1 MKKILPLFLFITLVI
16 KLNAQIAGCPDPAAN
31 NYNSS
36 ATVNDGSCTYND
48 VTLTPKL
55 KFNLD
60 AVLSESSGLLN
71 WKSLIW
77 SHNDSGNGP
86 DIFGMNATSG
96 AIQRRVYVSNATN
109 VDWEDIA
116 QDNSFIYV
124 GDFGNNANGNRTDLK
139 IYRIAKKDVTAKD
152 TVTAAI
158 INFSYNDQTDFTP
171 KGSNNTNFDCEALIA
186 YGDSLF
192 LFTKD
197 WVDNKTRLY
206 KLPKKPGTYT
216 ATNMGELNVGGLIT
230 GAEILADQRVIVL
243 SGYNALL
250 SPFIY
255 LLYDF
260 SGNNFF
266 GANKRKVLVN
276 AAFTQMEGICSKST
290 TNFFVSNEKYSKFGI
305 NVPAKVNSLNLGP
318 LLNPYYNKL
327 TGLAAQ
333 TTISKRA
340 ANEFITM
347 RNLQTKLYITKSNQT
362 VKDGVVNIYN
372 TNGVLML
379 RSSFTNMSTL
389 VNISALTHGFY
400 VANISNKDQQT
411 SVKFYKE

>member
-1 MKKILPLFLFITLVI
+1 MKKVLQLLFFVTVVLQ
-16 KLNAQIAGCPDPAAN
+16 LNAQIAGCPDPAAN

-36 ATVNDGSCTYND
+36 ATVNDGSCTYNN

-55 KFNLD
+55 IFNLNTT
-60 AVLSESSGLLN
+60 LNESSGLLN
-71 WKSLIW
+71 WKKLLW

-86 DIFGMNATSG
+86 DIYGMNAKTG
-96 AIQRRVYVSNATN
+96 DIQRTIFVSNAGN
-109 VDWEDIA
+109 IDWEDIA

-139 IYRIAKKDVTAKD
+139 IYRIAKKDIAAKD
-152 TVTAAI
+152 TVTAGV

-192 LFTKD
+192 LFSKD

-206 KLPKKPGTYT
+206 KLSKTPGTYT
-216 ATNMGELNVGGLIT
+216 ATNIGELNVEGLIT
-230 GAEILADQRVIVL
+230 GAEVLPDQRVIVL
-243 SGYNALL
+243 SGYNILL
-250 SPFIY
+250 SPFVY

-260 SGNNFF
+260 NGNNFF
-266 GANKRKVLVN
+266 GANKRKVQVN
-276 AAFTQMEGICSKST
+276 ASFTQMEGICSKSA

-305 NVPAKVNSLNLGP
+305 TTPAKVSLLNLAS

-327 TGLAAQ
+327 TAYNKQ
-333 TTISKRA
+333 TTTGEVSAK
-340 ANEFITM
+340 EFVSVQ
-347 RNLQTKLYITKSNQT
+347 NLRTKLYITKSNPL
-362 VKDGVVNIYN
+362 VKNGVVAIYN
-372 TNGVLML
+372 TNGALVL
-379 RSSFTNMSTL
+379 RSSFTNISTI
-389 VNISALTHGFY
+389 VNISTLAHGFY
-400 VANISNKDQQT
+400 VANISNGYQQN